1 MPQLLSTQIN
11 SRQRLKSV
19 KKKAV
24 LHDYVQNSQGRPSRQ
39 TWRDRAPLTP
49 DFREGAHTLG
59 IHHSTQ
65 HPGLQK
71 PSINTLIVR
80 AEVNLS
86 APLAHGLI
94 TSWNAGGCGSSEIN
108 KSRFCSCQL
117 HWDVLE
123 MDTCSRY
130 MGRKY
135 IRAYAC
141 SWLDLMENWVG
152 QWTRPEFIILA
163 SI

>member
-11 SRQRLKSV
+11 SRQQLKSV
-19 KKKAV
+19 KKKAD
-24 LHDYVQNSQGRPSRQ
+24 LHDYVQNSRGRPSRQ

-49 DFREGAHTLG
+49 DLREGAHSLG

-108 KSRFCSCQL
+108 KSHFCSCRL
-117 HWDVLE
+117 HQMCLKWICAGGTWAGNTSGHTLVPD
-123 MDTCSRY
+123 
-130 MGRKY
+130 
-135 IRAYAC
+135 
-141 SWLDLMENWVG
+141 
-152 QWTRPEFIILA
+152 WTWWEIGLA
-163 SI
+163 NGFTF